1 MKSVAIEVQI
11 EGSTGTRYVASFIRV
26 GDSLKTSC
34 TCQAGERQMHCKHR
48 LSLIDGDITKVRGN
62 VPPDLAQQIAA
73 MVNGT
78 EVDAALLA
86 LASAEV
92 EAKTA
97 SEKLRRAKKTLDRV
111 MHQ

>member
-1 MKSVAIEVQI
+1 MKSVMIKIQI
-11 EGSTGTRYVASFIRV
+11 EGSTGTPYVALFTRD

-48 LSLIDGDITKVRGN
+48 LSLIEGDITQVRGDA
-62 VPPDLAQQIAA
+62 PTDLAQQIAA
-73 MVNGT
+73 MVKGT
-78 EVDAALLA
+78 DVEVALLA
-86 LASAEV
+86 LAAAET

-97 SEKLRRAKKTLDRV
+97 TEKLKRAKKILDRV